1 MSLAKMQHYADE
13 LERLKTGY
21 DQGERW
27 SFNPARDGKSVAPYR
42 ETDCSAG
49 CAAIIRAGG
58 YMIDTRDPIY
68 TGNFH
73 SKATAVGFK
82 AISVTGKS
90 LAQIVDLLQPG
101 DFLLG
106 PGHVIFAY
114 TPTKWWSA
122 ENDEYRRSSGG
133 LGGDQT
139 GLEARFRAPYLRSRG
154 WEWLLRA
161 PDLDIPVVPPL
172 VATKPL
178 IEGVKPR
185 EIDWKSPS
193 ADFIRIIQEIA
204 RASVD
209 GVRGPNTIAAVKRLQ
224 KRLGVTQDGHFSAGT
239 AEAYLLSVPNMYR
252 GRGGLSTGA
261 VKLLQWIVRS
271 RVDGSFGGLT
281 EADVKSAQ
289 VWAGLEP
296 DGNAGDETKRRIT
309 F

>member
-1 MSLAKMQHYADE
+1 MSVQLMQKYAED
-13 LERLKTGY
+13 LEKSGVGY
-21 DQGERW
+21 DQGNRW
-27 SFNPARDGKSVAPYR
+27 SFNPARDGKSVTPHR
-42 ETDCSAG
+42 ETDCSAS

-68 TGNFH
+68 TGNFYG
-73 SKATAVGFK
+73 KATAVGFK
-82 AISVTGKS
+82 AFGVTGKR
-90 LAQIVDLLQPG
+90 LAQIVYLLQPG

-133 LGGDQT
+133 KAGDQT

-154 WEWLLRA
+154 WRWILRPPG
-161 PDLDIPVVPPL
+161 PDTPGSYTF
-172 VATKPL
+172 A
-178 IEGVKPR
+178 GVKPQ
-185 EIDWKSPS
+185 EINWKSPS
-193 ADFIRIIQEIA
+193 AAFIRIAQEIA
-204 RASVD
+204 GVSVD
-209 GVRGPNTIAAVKRLQ
+209 GVYGLNTIAAVKRLQ
-224 KRLGVTQDGHFSAGT
+224 KRLGVTQDGYFGAGT
-239 AEAYLLSVPNMYR
+239 AEAYLLSVPNIYR

-309 F
+309 I